1 MARRVAA
8 TREMKFMAKNI
19 PQPGMGVAEA
29 VLAVDFKDVA
39 RPVHRHGDD
48 IANFSWPVGHH
59 HDAVG

>member
-19 PQPGMGVAEA
+19 PQPGMGFVEA

-39 RPVHRHGDD
+39 LAD
-48 IANFSWPVGHH
+48 
-59 HDAVG
+59 